1 MAPQPPQAPPPPQ
14 ESGKK
19 KDDKDDDDDDD
30 DNDNDELGGKPQP
43 PQITP
48 PIVPAASTY
57 PEMPMV
63 SPTPSPGGGQQPTTF
78 PSVGPEYLSSGPAWP
93 AYASPSPTTATQS
106 VLTSTATPYA
116 GGLESS
122 LLTTTPTTVATST
135 QTPAQP
141 SPGPLGDRPP
151 DWNWSKGSSNHAPL
165 YAAAAVVPV
174 VVLGVLGV
182 AAFLCLRK
190 RKKRNMDAASI
201 EAVAKEMKLEPD
213 EPKVLEGQTVRRY
226 MAPPPPAALRSEEWD
241 RPPSELRPTSIWS
254 QNHPVILGPIGSGS
268 NGIYLTGMD
277 TSDMVSITS
286 NSHRPADP
294 FADNSSFAEPPPP
307 YRPHSTA
314 PPSFTSTSRQSSLRM
329 SVARANSR
337 ARFVAR
343 SPFDDPV
350 DDAVSDLSGPTIER
364 DDDSM
369 SAISRLSYQR
379 EPSMGRHVR

>member
-1 MAPQPPQAPPPPQ
+1 MAPQPPQPPPPPQ

-19 KDDKDDDDDDD
+19 KDDKDDDDDDKD
-30 DNDNDELGGKPQP
+30 DKGEKPQP
-43 PQITP
+43 QQITP
-48 PIVPAASTY
+48 PIVPVASTY
-57 PEMPMV
+57 PETPMV
-63 SPTPSPGGGQQPTTF
+63 SPILSPGGGQQPTTF
-78 PSVGPEYLSSGPAWP
+78 PSVGPGYLSSGPAWP
-93 AYASPSPTTATQS
+93 SYASPSPTTATQS
-106 VLTSTATPYA
+106 VFTSAATPYA

-141 SPGPLGDRPP
+141 PPGPLGGRPP
-151 DWNWSKGSSNHAPL
+151 DGDLSKGSTNHAPL
-165 YAAAAVVPV
+165 YAVAAVVPI
-174 VVLGVLGV
+174 VVLGILGF
-182 AAFLCLRK
+182 AAFLCLRR

-201 EAVAKEMKLEPD
+201 EAVAKELKLEPD
-213 EPKVLEGQTVRRY
+213 EPKVLERQTVRRY
-226 MAPPPPAALRSEEWD
+226 MAPPPPAVLPSEEWD

-268 NGIYLTGMD
+268 NGAYFTGMD

-307 YRPHSTA
+307 YRPHSAA
-314 PPSFTSTSRQSSLRM
+314 PPSFMSTSRQSSLRM
-329 SVARANSR
+329 SMARANSR
-337 ARFVAR
+337 ARFVTR
-343 SPFDDPV
+343 SPFEDPV

-364 DDDSM
+364 DNDSM

-379 EPSMGRHVR
+379 EPTMGRHVR